1 LALKPQAVPPHT
13 QSLSL
18 DKPRI
23 VIAVC
28 CSAAFGVATRHTH
41 DPGAGARVSHVGI
54 SLAFRSKVDD
64 MRTRRSIEENGMLML
79 APFSG
84 KMIHEHKE
92 GRGQAGW
99 STSFS

>member
-1 LALKPQAVPPHT
+1 MAPKPQAVPPHT

-41 DPGAGARVSHVGI
+41 DPGAGVRVSHVGI
-54 SLAFRSKVDD
+54 TLAFRSKVDG
-64 MRTRRSIEENGMLML
+64 MRARRSTGENGML
-79 APFSG
+79 ASFSG
-84 KMIHEHKE
+84 KMIQERKE